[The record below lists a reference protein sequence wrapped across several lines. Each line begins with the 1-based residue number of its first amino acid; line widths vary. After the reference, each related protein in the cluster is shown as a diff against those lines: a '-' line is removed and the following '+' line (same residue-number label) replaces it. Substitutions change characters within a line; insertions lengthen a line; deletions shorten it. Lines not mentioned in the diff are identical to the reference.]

1 MLSAWLLTL
10 ALHGSA
16 EDVAE
21 ERAELTE
28 RLEAERK
35 AFEAL
40 GTEKKELLTLLDTLE
55 RLSRDSALRVAQL
68 ERQRTRLEQQRAAV
82 TAELERSAAVVA
94 ERQRALAPRLSLLYR
109 LGRKD
114 RLGVLLSSDD
124 FASLIK
130 RQRAVGTL
138 IASEAKALD
147 ELSMLTRAQAFT
159 ARRLER
165 LEETSSRYVRAL
177 RTEQAVSQARLSR
190 FSDLLASIGAEQNRK
205 SRLIAELEASEK
217 ELSTLV
223 GDLAPQAAVTG
234 FRARKGELPMPTKG
248 LVEVGFGK
256 VVNPRFNTVTVQ
268 KGIDVRAAAGAPV
281 VSVAEGT
288 VVFSGWLKGYGTLVI
303 VDHGTGYHSLYAHL
317 ASTEVEVGTVVNE
330 GESIGA
336 VGDTGSL
343 KGAYLYFEIRKQGQA
358 VDPQPWLKAP
368 DTDAP

>member
-1 MLSAWLLTL
+1 VLFAWLLGL
-10 ALHGSA
+10 VVQASP

-40 GTEKKELLTLLDTLE
+40 STEKKELLTLLDTLE
-55 RLSRDSALRVAQL
+55 RLARDSTQRVAQL
-68 ERQRTRLEQQRAAV
+68 ERQRLRLEQQRRAV
-82 TAELERSAAVVA
+82 TAELARNAAVVA
-94 ERQRALAPRLSLLYR
+94 ERQRALGPRLALLYR
-109 LGRKD
+109 LKRRD
-114 RLGVLLSSDD
+114 ALGELLASDD
-124 FASLIK
+124 FASLVK
-130 RQRAVGTL
+130 RQRAMGTL
-138 IASEAKALD
+138 VATEARALE
-147 ELSMLTRAQAFT
+147 ELSLLTRAQALT

-165 LEETSSRYVRAL
+165 LEETSERYVRAL
-177 RTEQAVSQARLSR
+177 RTEQAVSQARLGR
-190 FSDLLASIGAEQNRK
+190 FSDLLASIGAEQNQK

-223 GDLAPQAAVTG
+223 TDLAPQATVAG
-234 FRARKGELPMPTKG
+234 FRSRKGQLPMPVKG

-268 KGIDVRAAAGAPV
+268 KGIDVRAPQGAPV
-281 VSVAEGT
+281 VSVGEGT

-303 VDHGTGYHSLYAHL
+303 VDHGGGYHSLYAHL
-317 ASTEVEVGTVVNE
+317 ASSEVEVGTVVNE
-330 GESIGA
+330 GETIAA

-368 DTDAP
+368 EGEGE

>member
-1 MLSAWLLTL
+1 MVTPLLL
-10 ALHGSA
+10 ALVLSGSA

-28 RLEAERK
+28 RLEAEK
-35 AFEAL
+35 AAFEAL

-55 RLSRDSALRVAQL
+55 RLSRDSAQRVSSL
-68 ERQRTRLEQQRAAV
+68 ERQRVRLEQQRVAT
-82 TAELERSAAVVA
+82 TAELEKS
-94 ERQRALAPRLSLLYR
+94 ALAVAALQKALGPRVTLLYR
-109 LGRKD
+109 LTRKD
-114 RLGVLLSSDD
+114 SLGVLLASDD
-124 FASLIK
+124 FAALIK

-138 IASEAKALD
+138 VASDARALED
-147 ELSMLTRAQAFT
+147 LSVLTRAQALT
-159 ARRLER
+159 RRRLER

-177 RTEQAVSQARLSR
+177 RTEQAVSQGRLAR
-190 FSDLLASIGAEQNRK
+190 FSDLLASVGAEQNRM
-205 SRLIAELEASEK
+205 SRLIAELEATEK

-223 GDLAPQAAVTG
+223 GDLAPQATVAG

-268 KGIDVRAAAGAPV
+268 KGIDVRAPAGTSV
-281 VSVAEGT
+281 VSVSEGT

-303 VDHGTGYHSLYAHL
+303 VDHGGGYHSLYAHL
-317 ASTEVEVGTVVNE
+317 SASEVEVGTEVNE
-330 GESIGA
+330 GETIGA

-358 VDPQPWLKAP
+358 VDPQPWLKVPDGEAP
-368 DTDAP
+368 